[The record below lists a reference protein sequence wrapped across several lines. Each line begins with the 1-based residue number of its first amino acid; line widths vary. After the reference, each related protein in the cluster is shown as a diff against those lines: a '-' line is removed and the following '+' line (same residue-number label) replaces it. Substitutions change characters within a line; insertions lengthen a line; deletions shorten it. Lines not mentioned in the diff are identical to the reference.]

1 MDTIIELFKM
11 DIPSVVIGLFMIM
24 AAIIAMVEIIG
35 KFSNIIGKPVKWVQK
50 KNEDHELLMRTAKGL
65 DELNKRHDESVE
77 QSIRHDKIIR
87 DDLTSVSDKVDAV
100 SAQITNMQKKIDD
113 TEMAKLKDT
122 LISYYRK
129 YKDIGE
135 WTQLESDAF
144 WDLFRS
150 YESHGGNGFMH
161 STVEPVMRELRI
173 VE

>member
-1 MDTIIELFKM
+1 MDV
-11 DIPSVVIGLFMIM
+11 PSIVIGLFMIM

-161 STVEPVMRELRI
+161 YTVEPVMRELRI

>member
-1 MDTIIELFKM
+1 M